1 MEDILDIYALP
12 YNPDIPVICMDEQ
25 PHQLLSE
32 IAGPIPMKPGQPR
45 REDYEYKREGTCS
58 IFIFTEPL
66 KGWRRIEATE
76 RRTRI
81 DWATQ
86 VERLLTVGYPH
97 AEKVRLIMDNLNT
110 HTIGSLYQA
119 FPADYARSLAKR
131 LEIHH
136 TPKHGSWLNVAEI
149 ELSAVTRQCLE
160 NRVADRDSLNS
171 ILTSWECN
179 RNKSGK
185 PVDWHFTTHDARC
198 KLKRLYPIL

>member
-1 MEDILDIYALP
+1 MEDVLDIYALP
-12 YNPDIPVICMDEQ
+12 HNPDIPVICMDEQ
-25 PHQLLSE
+25 PYQLLSE
-32 IAGPIPMKPGQPR
+32 IAEPIPMKPGQPC

-81 DWATQ
+81 DWARQ
-86 VERLLTVGYPH
+86 IERLLIVDFPH
-97 AEKVRLIMDNLNT
+97 AEKIRLIMDNLNT

-119 FPADYARSLAKR
+119 FPAEYARSLAKR

-149 ELSAVTRQCLE
+149 ELSVVTRQSLG
-160 NRVADRDSLNS
+160 NRVPDMASLNS
-171 ILTSWECN
+171 ILSSWACS
-179 RNKSGK
+179 RNESRK
-185 PVDWHFTTHDARC
+185 PVDWHFTTEVARG
-198 KLKRLYPIL
+198 KLKHLYPKL

>member
-32 IAGPIPMKPGQPR
+32 IAEPIPMKPGQPC
-45 REDYEYKREGTCS
+45 REDYEYKREGTCN

-66 KGWRRIEATE
+66 KGWRRIEATGH
-76 RRTRI
+76 RTRI
-81 DWATQ
+81 DWARQIDT
-86 VERLLTVGYPH
+86 LLTVDYPH

-119 FPADYARSLAKR
+119 FPAEYARSLAKR
-131 LEIHH
+131 LEIHY

-149 ELSAVTRQCLE
+149 ELSVVTRQSLG
-160 NRVADRDSLNS
+160 NRVPDMASLNS
-171 ILTSWECN
+171 ILSSWERC
-179 RNKSGK
+179 RNESAK
-185 PVDWHFTTHDARC
+185 PVDWHFTTDTARC
-198 KLKRLYPIL
+198 KLKHLYPKL

>member
-1 MEDILDIYALP
+1 MEDILDTYALP

-32 IAGPIPMKPGQPR
+32 IAEPIPMKPGQSW

-58 IFIFTEPL
+58 IFVFTEPL
-66 KGWRRIEATE
+66 RGWRRIEATE

-81 DWATQ
+81 DWARQ
-86 VERLLTVGYPH
+86 VERLLTINYPH

-110 HTIGSLYQA
+110 HTVGSLYQA
-119 FPADYARSLAKR
+119 FPAEHARSLAKR

-149 ELSAVTRQCLE
+149 ELSVVTRQSLG
-160 NRVADRDSLNS
+160 NRVPDIASLNN
-171 ILTSWECN
+171 ILTSWERS
-179 RNKSGK
+179 RNLSGK
-185 PVDWHFTTHDARC
+185 PVDWHFTNEDARC
-198 KLKRLYPIL
+198 KLKHLYPKL